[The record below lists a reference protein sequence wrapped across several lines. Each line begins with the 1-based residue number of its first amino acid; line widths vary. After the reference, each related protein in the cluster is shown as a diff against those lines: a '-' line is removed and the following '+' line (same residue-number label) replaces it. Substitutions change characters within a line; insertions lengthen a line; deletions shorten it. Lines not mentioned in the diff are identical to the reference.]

1 MTDLPHSHTVS
12 GLWPALLTPIQAGGS
27 IDLPRMIA
35 HGKRL
40 IAAGSDGL
48 TLFGTTGE
56 GTSFTTAQCIAAAD
70 AFIAAGVRGEQLV
83 INLSAL
89 ARDDAVELAVH
100 ASKIGAK
107 AGLLMPPFYYN
118 GQHDAGLIAYVSEV
132 IEAATA
138 QSNKS
143 LPIILY
149 HFPGLCGI
157 GWSDAAIAQLMQKH
171 PREVVSIKDSSADV
185 AHSKMLAQKFPKLAV
200 LVGCEPD
207 VMPTQLVG
215 GAGSI
220 CGLANVAPELMR
232 RMMDAPANVSS
243 ADDSLMRDL
252 LALLSLEAGMSFVS
266 AYKVMLAE
274 KSGDDGW
281 LHVRA
286 PLTCLTQGQEQAIRS
301 GYRAAVAR
309 S

>member
-1 MTDLPHSHTVS
+1 MATHPHIVN
-12 GLWPALLTPIQAGGS
+12 GLWPALLTPIQSDGS
-27 IDLPRMIA
+27 VDVPRMIA
-35 HGKRL
+35 HGKQML
-40 IAAGSDGL
+40 AAGSDGL

-56 GTSFTTAQCIAAAD
+56 GTSFTAQQRMAVAD
-70 AFIAAGVRGEQLV
+70 AFRTAGILGQQLV

-100 ASKIGAK
+100 AARIGAK

-118 GQHDAGLIAYVSEV
+118 GQHDAGLVDYVSDV
-132 IEAATA
+132 IASTQA
-138 QSNKS
+138 QAGSC

-149 HFPGLCGI
+149 HFPGLTGV
-157 GWSDAAIAQLMQKH
+157 GWSSSAISQLMQKH
-171 PREVVSIKDSSADV
+171 PKEVVSIKDSSADV
-185 AHSKMLAQKFPKLAV
+185 AHSKMLAQTFPKLAV

-220 CGLANVAPELMR
+220 CGLANIAPELMR
-232 RMMDAPANVSS
+232 RMMDEPAHVSS
-243 ADDSLMRDL
+243 KDDKLMRDL
-252 LALLSLEAGMSFVS
+252 LALLSIQPGMPFVS

-274 KSGDDGW
+274 KLGDDAW
-281 LHVRA
+281 LTVRA
-286 PLTCLTQGQEQAIRS
+286 PLTPLSAAQAQAVRL
-301 GYRAAVAR
+301 GYRSAVA